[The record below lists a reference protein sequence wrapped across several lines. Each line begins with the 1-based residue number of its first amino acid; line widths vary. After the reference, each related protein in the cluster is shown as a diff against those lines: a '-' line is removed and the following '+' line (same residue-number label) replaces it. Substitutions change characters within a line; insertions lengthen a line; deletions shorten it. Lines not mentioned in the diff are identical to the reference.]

1 LTGHHLLGRREILR
15 YWLLAEEDIRRIND
29 RRREHNRLGFAIQL
43 CVPRYPGWPLGP
55 EEMPPAN
62 LLTFVAEQLNAD
74 ATEIAEYA
82 ARDETR
88 REHVQILCKEYRFGQ
103 YGPAH
108 SPLLRAYLE
117 TEALSADS
125 ALTLVESAM
134 EWLRERRV
142 ILPIPSE
149 LRAEAMK
156 QVVRTD
162 WGMLEV
168 RRLRTGR
175 PTSALWK

>member
-1 LTGHHLLGRREILR
+1 VLSSGPCPPSLRQSPTPTSALTAAKVA
-15 YWLLAEEDIRRIND
+15 LLAD
-29 RRREHNRLGFAIQL
+29 RSPYKSSPTCIALALPAFGNFNCPRLNFN
-43 CVPRYPGWPLGP
+43 CPRS
-55 EEMPPAN
+55 
-62 LLTFVAEQLNAD
+62 
-74 ATEIAEYA
+74 

-175 PTSALWK
+175 PASALWK